1 MIGLGTIINVVAII
15 AGGIVGMTIGKLVTE
30 KIQDA
35 LIICC
40 GVSTM
45 FIAISGALKNMFV
58 IEGGSISTQG
68 EMMMIITL
76 CLGTLI
82 GEICDFTGK
91 LERFGEWLKI
101 KTGNAKDT
109 AFVNAFVTASLTVC
123 IGAMA
128 IVGSIQDGIML
139 DHSTLIAKSILDFI
153 IIIAMAAAMGKGAAF
168 SAIPVGILQGS
179 VTLLSRVISPV
190 MTEAALANISL
201 TGSVIIFCVGI
212 NLVFDRKIRVANMLP
227 TLVFAVV
234 WAFLPI

>member
-15 AGGIVGMTIGKLVTE
+15 AGGVVGMTIGKLVTE

-40 GVSTM
+40 GVSTL

-58 IEGGSISTQG
+58 IDNGSISTQG

-101 KTGNAKDT
+101 KTGNAKDA

-168 SAIPVGILQGS
+168 SAIPVGILQGG

-190 MTEAALANISL
+190 MTEKALSNISL
-201 TGSVIIFCVGI
+201 TGSVIIFCVGV

-227 TLVFAVV
+227 TLVLAVI
-234 WAFLPI
+234 WAFLPF